1 MHGFQFLDELRRFPE
16 GLLIPIIAWTA
27 KDLSSHERRQ
37 LRDYAQAIVAR
48 TDAGDLLDKLRLFL
62 ASIH

>member
-1 MHGFQFLDELRRFPE
+1 V
-16 GLLIPIIAWTA
+16 WTA

-37 LRDYAQAIVAR
+37 LRDYAQAIVPR

-62 ASIH
+62 TTISNGSEGAAV